1 MRIFG
6 NSPSVNMWRKHYENM
21 ADGNLKR
28 SRIRVNTRGGFVNT
42 YHVNR
47 VQAGGGSISPIKIV
61 SPTEAS
67 VEQAKKQIQ
76 QSKIEDSKN
85 QQIFS
90 PVKKK
95 RTYSQNRKS
104 STKFKGKKS
113 TTKPAKKKRKVQDIF
128 S

>member
-6 NSPSVNMWRKHYENM
+6 NTPSVNMWRKHYENM
-21 ADGNLKR
+21 ADGKLKR

-42 YHVNR
+42 YNVNK
-47 VQAGGGSISPIKIV
+47 VQAGGGSVSPIKIV

-76 QSKIEDSKN
+76 QAKVQDSKN

-90 PVKKK
+90 PQKKK
-95 RTYSQNRKS
+95 TYPQKRKS
-104 STKFKGKKS
+104 SAKPKGKKS
-113 TTKPAKKKRKVQDIF
+113 STNPPKKKRKVQDIF